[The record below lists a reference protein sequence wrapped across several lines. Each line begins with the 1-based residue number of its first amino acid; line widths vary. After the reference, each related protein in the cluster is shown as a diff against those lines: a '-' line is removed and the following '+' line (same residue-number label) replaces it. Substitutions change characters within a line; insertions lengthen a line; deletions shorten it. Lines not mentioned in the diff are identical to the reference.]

1 MKKKEEALFLYIVF
15 QRRQK
20 LNQNS
25 GGGGGGRGDDKDF
38 IVDLKPPPP
47 PPLPDDKDSRHAKG
61 LLSAHRCLS
70 LSEQTTLNASPE
82 EDLNEENDTLR
93 NQSPFSQRF

>member
-25 GGGGGGRGDDKDF
+25 CGGGGRGDDKDF
-38 IVDLKPPPP
+38 IVDLKTPPQPP
-47 PPLPDDKDSRHAKG
+47 
-61 LLSAHRCLS
+61 
-70 LSEQTTLNASPE
+70 Q
-82 EDLNEENDTLR
+82 
-93 NQSPFSQRF
+93 

>member
-38 IVDLKPPPP
+38 IVDLKPPPR
-47 PPLPDDKDSRHAKG
+47 PLSPMTKTHVTQRDCCQRTGA
-61 LLSAHRCLS
+61 CLS
-70 LSEQTTLNASPE
+70 QNRQL
-82 EDLNEENDTLR
+82 
-93 NQSPFSQRF
+93 